1 MTKQIFKV
9 ALYIIIFITP
19 VVVFAQP
26 TFGSGGLCDTC
37 APGTPI
43 DQQTLM
49 LASGGVVY
57 AIHKIR
63 QSRKK

>member
-1 MTKQIFKV
+1 MMKQVFKV
-9 ALYIIIFITP
+9 VLYIIIFMSP
-19 VVVFAQP
+19 SLLFAQP

-37 APGTPI
+37 TPI

-63 QSRKK
+63 ESRKK

>member
-1 MTKQIFKV
+1 MLKQLVKV
-9 ALYIIIFITP
+9 GLYLFVFIAP
-19 VVVFAQP
+19 AVLIAQP
-26 TFGSGGLCDTC
+26 TFGGGGSGLCDTC
-37 APGTPI
+37 TPI

-63 QSRKK
+63 ESRKK

>member
-1 MTKQIFKV
+1 MSPS
-9 ALYIIIFITP
+9 LL
-19 VVVFAQP
+19 FAQP

-37 APGTPI
+37 TPI

-63 QSRKK
+63 ESRKK